1 MSFVMAMSLNILFV
15 MQKWQKC
22 PGMSWIILEFE
33 FEICVIT
40 MPMSY
45 LFES

>member
-1 MSFVMAMSLNILFV
+1 MAMSLNILFV

-22 PGMSWIILEFE
+22 PGMSWIILEFK